1 MIKTELQFRRVNEEL
16 FLQYLK
22 GIQMNAQKDR
32 IAARRKWEHAESVSR
47 VDPYNYLQYAR
58 LDEKLRTVDMIVN
71 AYERIINGGVIDEKD
86 KILK

>member
-1 MIKTELQFRRVNEEL
+1 MIKTELQFRRVNEDL

-47 VDPYNYLQYAR
+47 VDSYNYLQYAR
-58 LDEKLRTVDMIVN
+58 LDEKLRTIDMIVN
-71 AYERIINGGVIDEKD
+71 AYERIINGGVIDDEKNRP
-86 KILK
+86 